1 MKTPRAL
8 NPAVNRPVPKWLRVL
23 AWWGVGIWAATITV
37 LSSMTPPQ
45 LDELAPFHMWD
56 KAAHFSAF
64 LAGAVNLT
72 LAFRW
77 STAWPWRRVILTTI
91 LAISVF
97 GAVDEIHQLSTPNRT
112 GADPY
117 DWAADTLGSIT
128 GSLLTA
134 SLYARYFSTRRPA
147 PAGA

>member
-1 MKTPRAL
+1 M
-8 NPAVNRPVPKWLRVL
+8 NRPAPKWLRIL
-23 AWWGVGIWAATITV
+23 AWSGVGIWAATITT

-45 LDELAPFHMWD
+45 LEDIAPFQMWD

-72 LAFRW
+72 LALCW
-77 STAWPWRRVILTTI
+77 STGWSWKRVIVFTSVALC
-91 LAISVF
+91 VF
-97 GAVDEIHQLSTPNRT
+97 GAVDEIHQLFTPNRT

-117 DWAADTLGSIT
+117 DWSADTLGSLT
-128 GSLLTA
+128 GALLTV
-134 SLYARYFSTRRPA
+134 LVYARYFSTPRPS